1 MKDTDNS
8 LSRSNY
14 DILLVNI
21 FKNFVLRNNFSKLFF
36 SFSNTTNNSRGKK
49 KSNISKY
56 TESPLF

>member
-36 SFSNTTNNSRGKK
+36 LSVTQRITLEEKK
-49 KSNISKY
+49 I
-56 TESPLF
+56 